1 MEQKILTVT
10 PSQRAHADSYGLER
24 IKGEGMKA
32 NDKQVGGNHYSS
44 KKIQPWD
51 FIVSN
56 DIGFL
61 AGNAIKYLARYKDKN
76 GEQDIRKAIHY
87 CEKLLETEY
96 GNK

>member
-1 MEQKILTVT
+1 M
-10 PSQRAHADSYGLER
+10 S
-24 IKGEGMKA
+24 A
-32 NDKQVGGNHYSS
+32 NDKQEGGTHY
-44 KKIQPWD
+44 KQKGIEPWD

-96 GNK
+96 GNKWNVPSGPPR